1 MNASISLTQILDI
14 IPQAC
19 RIIVNCGGIEIL
31 CQKIQNI
38 EYIDVAESAIRAL
51 EKVSVEYGPSILE
64 CGGMET
70 MLNFLDFFVSATQ
83 VIFRDFLDLVEIDY
97 EHCFQY
103 FQTRQLRRSYK
114 KQHFARAPYD
124 HELCSMKFLR
134 FSNSNLRMLTRPDKN
149 LCAL

>member
-1 MNASISLTQILDI
+1 MNASISITQILDI
-14 IPQAC
+14 VPQAC

-83 VIFRDFLDLVEIDY
+83 VIPKSSSHALEIDY
-97 EHCFQY
+97 EHC
-103 FQTRQLRRSYK
+103 L
-114 KQHFARAPYD
+114 
-124 HELCSMKFLR
+124 
-134 FSNSNLRMLTRPDKN
+134 
-149 LCAL
+149 